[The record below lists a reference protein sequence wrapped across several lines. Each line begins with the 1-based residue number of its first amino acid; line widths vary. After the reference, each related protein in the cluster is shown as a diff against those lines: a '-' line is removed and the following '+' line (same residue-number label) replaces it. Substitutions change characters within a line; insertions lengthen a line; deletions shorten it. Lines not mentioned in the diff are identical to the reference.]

1 MYVLMYEVYK
11 GLTYK
16 GLASLVFE
24 SKKQAKN
31 YNRKNL
37 SGRGIIKKLETFKR
51 VYGCDFY
58 TYMITYKKREGKK
71 MTKVYLEGLK

>member
-1 MYVLMYEVYK
+1 MYEVYK

-24 SKKQAKN
+24 SKKQAKA
-31 YNRKNL
+31 YNRKHL
-37 SGRGIIKKLETFKR
+37 SDRGIIKKLETFKR
-51 VYGCDFY
+51 VYGSDFY
-58 TYMITYKKREGKK
+58 SYMITYKKREGKK